1 MLGCLNNYQPRAP
14 HPGRPAA
21 EPFTS
26 PVHATSRNRSA
37 DPRRSIRTGKDCGL
51 GHFPSQSLTANSA
64 WLTAS
69 LTAAA
74 LLAWLQM
81 LALDGDLA
89 KAEPKTL
96 RYRILHTAAR
106 LTRGQRR
113 RHLAIPATWPWATAI
128 TTAWHRI
135 QALPHAP

>member
-1 MLGCLNNYQPRAP
+1 
-14 HPGRPAA
+14 
-21 EPFTS
+21 
-26 PVHATSRNRSA
+26 VHARVEDR
-37 DPRRSIRTGKDCGL
+37 IRTGKDCGL
-51 GHFPSQSLTANSA
+51 GRFPSSSMTLNSA

-74 LLAWLQM
+74 LLTWLQ
-81 LALDGDLA
+81 LLTLDGDLA

-113 RHLAIPATWPWATAI
+113 RHLAIPATWPWAAAI
-128 TTAWHRI
+128 TTAWTRI
-135 QALPHAP
+135 HALPHAP